1 MKMSSIN
8 IKGKKRNTLFLL
20 LLSLINIYSFSQNN
34 VSYSDSKF
42 IYQLIVDSTF
52 DSDSKT
58 SSCQIKK
65 IIIIDKSLKEVIQ
78 ILNVEENNLFCN
90 HLKDS
95 ILYPEDE
102 NFDNNNDF
110 RLLAG
115 CGAGPDC
122 SYYHWFYNPTS
133 KQFVRYKY
141 LDDIVNPEFDKIKKV
156 IFSSWRSSLSE
167 RGSST
172 YRYIK
177 GVPVLIKENIV
188 KFEDGNTISIEKRL
202 INGKMK
208 IVSKEIE
215 KRTDE

>member
-1 MKMSSIN
+1 MFLILFFLFSASSF
-8 IKGKKRNTLFLL
+8 T
-20 LLSLINIYSFSQNN
+20 QNKLN
-34 VSYSDSKF
+34 YSDSKF

-52 DSDSKT
+52 DSDNET

-78 ILNVEENNLFCN
+78 ILDVEESNLFCD

-95 ILYPEDE
+95 ILYLEDE
-102 NFDNNNDF
+102 NFDNAIDI

-122 SYYHWFYNPTS
+122 AYFHWFYNKSS
-133 KQFVRYKY
+133 KKFMRYKY
-141 LDDIVNPEFDKIKKV
+141 LDDIVNPEFDKDKRI
-156 IFSSWRSSLSE
+156 IFSSWRSSLTE

-177 GVPVLIKENIV
+177 GVPVLIKENTV
-188 KFEDGNTISIEKRL
+188 KFEDGYTISIERRL

-215 KRTDE
+215 KRTDD